1 MKTDTKSTPE
11 HKTGLTRKAYNVIRR
26 MIFLNEF
33 KPGQKI
39 PYREMASR
47 IDMSLTPVVQALK
60 HMEFL
65 GLIRHEPNRG
75 FFVNTLTA
83 GEVAEVYELREL
95 LEIHLIP
102 KIIANLDGEAEKQLQ
117 TALDAYL
124 EASHSGSL
132 NLRLSKDMNFHMTL
146 AEMSGEAIT
155 IRLLRY
161 LLDFLY
167 LRFEQE
173 LIFSRPQKSAAGEH
187 QRICERIF
195 ARDVSGACEAMRHHI
210 HSIRDNALRGIQKR
224 LKETEEIDI

>member
-1 MKTDTKSTPE
+1 MKATKKEPIDQKS
-11 HKTGLTRKAYNVIRR
+11 GLTRKAYKDIRR

-47 IDMSLTPVVQALK
+47 IKMSLTPVVQALK

-83 GEVAEVYELREL
+83 EEVAEVYELREL

-102 KIIANLDGEAEKQLQ
+102 KIIDNLDVAAEKKVQKALQ
-117 TALDAYL
+117 EYL
-124 EASHSGSL
+124 EASRSGSL
-132 NLRLSKDMNFHMTL
+132 NLQLARDMHLHMTL
-146 AEMSGEAIT
+146 AEISEEAIS

-167 LRFEQE
+167 LRFDPVI
-173 LIFSRPQKSAAGEH
+173 IFSRPQESAASEH
-187 QRICERIF
+187 QKICDRIM
-195 ARDVSGACEAMRHHI
+195 AKDTSGACDAMRHHI
-210 HSIRDNALRGIQKR
+210 HSIRDNVLQGIQKR
-224 LKETEEIDI
+224 LDEKTEIDI